1 MVTLTGTGSALTA
14 PLSGGKAV
22 FTLPSSLGAGTRT
35 LTASYAGD
43 ASVRTSA
50 GTGTLVVGK
59 ARATSVKVTVK
70 RKPTTKKA
78 GKAVVKVV
86 GVATGVAPT
95 GKVLVKLTSGKV
107 TKKVRATLVR
117 GKAVV
122 ALPKVTRGSWKLAAT
137 YRGDA
142 NYDARSA
149 RVVKLGRLG

>member
-1 MVTLTGTGSALTA
+1 MSPPAL
-14 PLSGGKAV
+14 
-22 FTLPSSLGAGTRT
+22 LPPARCWSS
-35 LTASYAGD
+35 S
-43 ASVRTSA
+43 
-50 GTGTLVVGK
+50 
-59 ARATSVKVTVK
+59 
-70 RKPTTKKA
+70 P
-78 GKAVVKVV
+78 
-86 GVATGVAPT
+86 
-95 GKVLVKLTSGKV
+95 SGKV

>member
-1 MVTLTGTGSALTA
+1 M
-14 PLSGGKAV
+14 V

-43 ASVRTSA
+43 ASVLNLGRH
-50 GTGTLVVGK
+50 GHPRGRQGQGHVRQGHGE
-59 ARATSVKVTVK
+59 

-117 GKAVV
+117 GKAV
-122 ALPKVTRGSWKLAAT
+122 APLPKVTRGFVEAGCHLP
-137 YRGDA
+137 R
-142 NYDARSA
+142 
-149 RVVKLGRLG
+149 